1 MRIHAVLSC
10 AAVCLALANASLASD
25 TAPPPVLHLSGTLD
39 IDQTRVSFVVSGNG
53 GGGTLHY
60 RGKNYPFAIGGLGIG
75 GIGVTKLVA
84 TGNVYNLTDP
94 EKFTGMYAE
103 ARTGYA
109 IGDQGKGKLWLKNG
123 DGVVLELKGK
133 GKGVGLSLGADA
145 VHISYK

>member
-1 MRIHAVLSC
+1 MRISISVI
-10 AAVCLALANASLASD
+10 AAAGLLALAGPATA
-25 TAPPPVLHLSGTLD
+25 TAPPPVLHLSGTVD

-60 RGKNYPFAIGGLGIG
+60 RGKDYPFAIGGLGLG

-94 EKFTGMYAE
+94 AKFTGMYGE

-109 IGDQGKGKLWLKNG
+109 IGDKGKGKLWLKNS

-133 GKGVGLSLGADA
+133 GQGVGLSLGADA